1 MNGCEANSVF
11 ALKCLMRE
19 RPMQLLSVSLF
30 FMMFFSAYLLVVFE
44 SRLDEASGMNLS
56 SYSNA
61 MWCVIVT
68 MTTVG
73 YGDFFP
79 RTHMGRLIGIMI
91 CMWGV
96 LVVSLLVV
104 TVSNKLLMDTPE
116 EKSYT
121 LLERVI
127 QKEEMQ
133 KDAARVLISAFR
145 NRQ

>member
-1 MNGCEANSVF
+1 
-11 ALKCLMRE
+11 
-19 RPMQLLSVSLF
+19 
-30 FMMFFSAYLLVVFE
+30 
-44 SRLDEASGMNLS
+44 MNLS